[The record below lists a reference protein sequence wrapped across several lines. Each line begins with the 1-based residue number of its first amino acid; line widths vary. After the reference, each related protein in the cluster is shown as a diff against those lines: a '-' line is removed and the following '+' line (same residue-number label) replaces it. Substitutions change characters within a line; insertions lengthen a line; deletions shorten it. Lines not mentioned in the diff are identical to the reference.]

1 MFEFNGKQI
10 ESVNVAEFEIEEG
23 LELVEMYELFIYLVE
38 LTVDSVALVVN
49 FACVIS
55 DLVVLFIR
63 FEWVHLGQHLLTLIF
78 YFFTVNYEAALLCFF
93 VVFAFNFEF
102 VEQIL
107 FICQRSQLYLL
118 HFQIQFL

>member
-10 ESVNVAEFEIEEG
+10 ESVDVAEFEIEEG

-63 FEWVHLGQHLLTLIF
+63 FE
-78 YFFTVNYEAALLCFF
+78 
-93 VVFAFNFEF
+93 
-102 VEQIL
+102 
-107 FICQRSQLYLL
+107 
-118 HFQIQFL
+118 